1 MSVSK
6 GAVQCIIFAFSCTF
20 LASAGNEIYMSP
32 AGDNSNT
39 GTFASPVR
47 TLEKCCAMAGSGGTC
62 YLRGGRYHVS
72 SSIVLEGLT
81 NVNIFAYD
89 NEIPII
95 DGTVTVLGGW
105 DLLTSTPFSNVWE
118 TRQAQTVW
126 QLFWGEERMHL
137 PPARWPNGAPWSN
150 QGYNRD
156 NGGWR
161 YESLTSTFGNLTDD
175 YQQLPTNES
184 LAETGKSMDG
194 CVAVINNGHWKTMEA
209 IVENHTAGTNS
220 FEYDT
225 LHAGS
230 GKPAARH
237 PGDGKGR
244 YFLEFCPQIIDDFGE
259 WAYNKSTKKI
269 LLRSPTNVPDQD
281 PNNNNIYG
289 KNVTYGIV
297 LKSCSSVAVKGLHF
311 FGTTLVMWESTS
323 CKVLNSD
330 FSYPSFSKRALGLVK
345 GNYNPSGAWYNGNK
359 NHLKFTGAAPTAV
372 GSKTSYRTNSTW
384 KNNKF
389 RYTDNAALSFSNSGL
404 DTVYNNHFNH
414 IDYSGVGY
422 SFTIL
427 TNTKTG
433 PITFSRNTIDT
444 AGASAG
450 LNTPGSIETHKN
462 DFFKYCLMENGN
474 PASNPT
480 SMAFEEF
487 TGECR
492 QRPLA
497 EYNYFTNMGL
507 VQHDGAA
514 LQASSLVQRGTIYA
528 YNWVVNTRKL
538 GLRFDSGDDCI
549 YGDNGTMHHNV
560 VMGALGAI
568 KSKGND
574 HMFYNNLVFDSWQS
588 EDLQILRY
596 YPSDKSCQPIGN
608 ATVVMNNAGGTIS
621 GKATGYLDI
630 TPYAKY
636 ESQYNYNEFVNT
648 PKVRN
653 LLRDYKNYDFRPRQD
668 STQLIDRGKSVSYH
682 TNSDI
687 RIIGSTTD
695 IGAYEYGD
703 TYYFIP
709 GYQDT
714 FPTFP
719 IPPDNSTTA
728 KYDADLMFLGAR
740 NAVRHELEIYNP
752 SSNTFELKQVF
763 HNDDNIFSNCT
774 WERNSFIRWRVRA
787 IFEDGSSS
795 ISSTWK
801 FLVPLEEDVTL
812 SINPTDD
819 AAVYDA
825 PSSKQND
832 NFGNKIKLRVRD
844 ELGDGRITSYLRF
857 SLDSEATSA
866 IKDSDC
872 DVVVSNAS
880 LEMQV
885 YTQSSIAE
893 LSLWSMNDT
902 TWDEMVITGL
912 NHPNG
917 WLKRLQS
924 KTNLNV
930 SSIVRFDIK
939 DYISGLHA
947 NNTNVFTLGLTSTQ
961 DKQNLILYS
970 KESSGVLK
978 PTLKIS
984 YATSNCAPRVCKS
997 RNVSSVNSD
1006 TSTTQTTTEQP
1017 TTTQHTTTEMP
1028 TTGVTTT
1035 TIETTTGQPT
1045 TTQHTTTYAPTTT
1058 SIMTTTVLLN
1068 STTSTA
1074 HMSSTTKPYATTS
1087 PVPYSTTTNIVDVS
1101 TTTPGVTTTHL
1112 RTTSRE
1118 ACCNLLT
1125 AICRACQLGVSI
1137 VEFCENNIQYN
1148 GCDSYRT
1155 TTENP
1160 NARSKGCCKDDSASC
1175 NSCTLGISIGEYCA
1189 KEANKE
1195 VDGCESK
1202 KTFGTEIIVL
1212 IIVGSSITCL
1222 CLLYVFKTFVFDP
1235 NMRSSRRSGR
1245 ELQMTRSGNVIE
1257 LGTRRFSIRTP
1268 TGNPAHAVGFIHND
1282 ERP

>member
-1 MSVSK
+1 
-6 GAVQCIIFAFSCTF
+6 
-20 LASAGNEIYMSP
+20 
-32 AGDNSNT
+32 
-39 GTFASPVR
+39 
-47 TLEKCCAMAGSGGTC
+47 
-62 YLRGGRYHVS
+62 
-72 SSIVLEGLT
+72 
-81 NVNIFAYD
+81 
-89 NEIPII
+89 
-95 DGTVTVLGGW
+95 
-105 DLLTSTPFSNVWE
+105 
-118 TRQAQTVW
+118 
-126 QLFWGEERMHL
+126 MHL

-161 YESLTSTFGNLTDD
+161 YESVTSTFGKLTDD

-209 IVENHTAGTNS
+209 IVENHTAGTNT

-244 YFLEFCPQIIDDFGE
+244 YFLEFCPQIIDDHGE

-269 LLRSPTNVPDQD
+269 LLRSPANVPDQD
-281 PNNNNIYG
+281 PNNNIIYG

-297 LKSCSSVAVKGLHF
+297 LKSCSGVAIKGLHF

-345 GNYNPSGAWYNGNK
+345 GNYNPSGSWYNGNK

-404 DTVYNNHFNH
+404 DTVYNNHFKH

-462 DFFKYCLMENGN
+462 NFFKYCLMENGN
-474 PASNPT
+474 PATNPT

-574 HMFYNNLVFDSWQS
+574 HLFYNNLVFNSWQS

-608 ATVVMNNAGGTIS
+608 GTVVMNNAGGTIS

-630 TPYAKY
+630 TSYAKY
-636 ESQYNYNEFVNT
+636 ESQYNYNEFINT
-648 PKVRN
+648 PKVRY
-653 LLRDYKNYDFRPRQD
+653 LLRDYKNYDFRPKQD
-668 STQLIDRGKSVSYH
+668 STQLIDAGKSVSSYS
-682 TNSDI
+682 NADSQ
-687 RIIGSTTD
+687 IIGSTTD

-709 GYQDT
+709 GYQDIV
-714 FPTFP
+714 PTFP
-719 IPPDNSTTA
+719 IPPNNSTTA

-740 NAVRHELEIYNP
+740 NAIRHELEIYNP
-752 SSNTFELKQVF
+752 SSDTFELKQVF
-763 HNDDNIFSNCT
+763 YQKDNIFSNCT
-774 WERNSFIRWRVRA
+774 WEQNSFIKWRVRA

-795 ISSTWK
+795 MSSTWK
-801 FLVPLEEDVTL
+801 FLVPTKEDVSL
-812 SINPTDD
+812 SLIPTDD
-819 AAVYDA
+819 AAVY
-825 PSSKQND
+825 
-832 NFGNKIKLRVRD
+832 
-844 ELGDGRITSYLRF
+844 
-857 SLDSEATSA
+857 
-866 IKDSDC
+866 
-872 DVVVSNAS
+872 
-880 LEMQV
+880 
-885 YTQSSIAE
+885 
-893 LSLWSMNDT
+893 
-902 TWDEMVITGL
+902 
-912 NHPNG
+912 
-917 WLKRLQS
+917 
-924 KTNLNV
+924 
-930 SSIVRFDIK
+930 
-939 DYISGLHA
+939 
-947 NNTNVFTLGLTSTQ
+947 
-961 DKQNLILYS
+961 
-970 KESSGVLK
+970 
-978 PTLKIS
+978 
-984 YATSNCAPRVCKS
+984 
-997 RNVSSVNSD
+997 
-1006 TSTTQTTTEQP
+1006 
-1017 TTTQHTTTEMP
+1017 
-1028 TTGVTTT
+1028 
-1035 TIETTTGQPT
+1035 ETF
-1045 TTQHTTTYAPTTT
+1045 
-1058 SIMTTTVLLN
+1058 N
-1068 STTSTA
+1068 
-1074 HMSSTTKPYATTS
+1074 
-1087 PVPYSTTTNIVDVS
+1087 
-1101 TTTPGVTTTHL
+1101 
-1112 RTTSRE
+1112 
-1118 ACCNLLT
+1118 
-1125 AICRACQLGVSI
+1125 
-1137 VEFCENNIQYN
+1137 
-1148 GCDSYRT
+1148 
-1155 TTENP
+1155 
-1160 NARSKGCCKDDSASC
+1160 
-1175 NSCTLGISIGEYCA
+1175 
-1189 KEANKE
+1189 
-1195 VDGCESK
+1195 
-1202 KTFGTEIIVL
+1202 
-1212 IIVGSSITCL
+1212 
-1222 CLLYVFKTFVFDP
+1222 
-1235 NMRSSRRSGR
+1235 
-1245 ELQMTRSGNVIE
+1245 
-1257 LGTRRFSIRTP
+1257 
-1268 TGNPAHAVGFIHND
+1268 
-1282 ERP
+1282 